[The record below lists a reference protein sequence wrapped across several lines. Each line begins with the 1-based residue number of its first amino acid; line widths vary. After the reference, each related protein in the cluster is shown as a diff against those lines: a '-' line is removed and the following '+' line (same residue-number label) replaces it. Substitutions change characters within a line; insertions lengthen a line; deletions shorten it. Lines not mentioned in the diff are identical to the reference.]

1 MNRESSASTVRRQ
14 RTTAGLALLSA
25 VWNHAPVARSKISE
39 LTGLA
44 PSSVT
49 RLVRQLV
56 DDGLLVEAHASKSTG
71 GRPAMLL
78 SLSDD
83 AGAVL
88 AIDLSGVDIRAAII
102 TPNGRRLATREL
114 AFDGH
119 GQDAVLR
126 QVGQIAAEL
135 SKQANGLEVA
145 LLGIGVSVPGTVD
158 CRSGT
163 IVDVSH
169 LDLKGVALGPWLSR
183 QLGLEVY
190 LEHDTV
196 AAAYAEKH
204 AGAGRRADHLIFITV
219 GGGIGAGLVLE
230 DRIYRGEAGGAG
242 EIGHVVVEFDG
253 PECVCGKRGCLEAVA
268 SATALIR
275 AAETAVID
283 GKSVGLRQRSVSTG
297 ESLSVLDIVEVAS
310 HGDAEAIRLLD
321 LEADYLARAIGTVTS
336 LLDIRLVI
344 IGGEDALLTNAVL
357 QRVSAALPRY
367 QLYSHRVDIVRAELG
382 QDAALQGVAA
392 LALRSFFGLTGF
404 KGPAELA
411 SQLVD

>member
-1 MNRESSASTVRRQ
+1 M
-14 RTTAGLALLSA
+14 
-25 VWNHAPVARSKISE
+25 
-39 LTGLA
+39 
-44 PSSVT
+44 
-49 RLVRQLV
+49 V
-56 DDGLLVEAHASKSTG
+56 DEGLLVEANASRSTG

-83 AGAVL
+83 AGVVL
-88 AIDLSGVDIRAAII
+88 SIDLSGVAIRAAII
-102 TPNGRRLATREL
+102 SPNGSRLATREL
-114 AFDGH
+114 PFDGR

-126 QVGQIAAEL
+126 RVGHIAAEL
-135 SKQANGLEVA
+135 SKQASDLEVP

-158 CRSGT
+158 RRSGT

-169 LDLKGVALGPWLSR
+169 LDLKGVAVGPWLSH

-204 AGAGRRADHLIFITV
+204 AGAGRRADHLVFITI

-230 DRIYRGEAGGAG
+230 DRIYRGEAGAAG

-253 PECVCGKRGCLEAVA
+253 PECVCGKKGCLEAVA

-275 AAETAVID
+275 AAETAVVH
-283 GKSVGLRQRSVSTG
+283 GKSAGLCQRRVSAG
-297 ESLSVLDIVEVAS
+297 ESLSVRDIVEVAS
-310 HGDAEAIRLLD
+310 QGDAEAAHLLD
-321 LEADYLARAIGTVTS
+321 LEADYLARAIGSVTS

-357 QRVSAALPRY
+357 QRVSEALPRY

-382 QDAALQGVAA
+382 QDAALRGVAA
-392 LALRSFFGLTGF
+392 LALRFFLGLTSS

-411 SQLVD
+411 SRLVD